1 MQSSLDYAGF
11 AQLCERSAT
20 MRAYYRIIPRCLDNK
35 LHSLLVILL
44 VCLVIHN
51 KSWRRCDMETVPV
64 SLSVELTVSQL
75 FCEWHNYAL
84 VQRIT
89 VATTAVDRKCI
100 DFVFLMMSGDVFW
113 RRRWLPHCHWLW
125 QSRCQLLLIYLS
137 ARFVIMSLEQNQ
149 CNNVTYIL

>member
-1 MQSSLDYAGF
+1 MRSSLDYAGF

-44 VCLVIHN
+44 VCLVLHN

-100 DFVFLMMSGDVFW
+100 DFVFFDDVRGCFLTSSLAATLSLTLTIPMSAIADIFVSQV
-113 RRRWLPHCHWLW
+113 CH
-125 QSRCQLLLIYLS
+125 
-137 ARFVIMSLEQNQ
+137 
-149 CNNVTYIL
+149 NVTGTKPMK